1 LGILDV
7 LEQQDTSTQGS
18 RTYGVVIGVVADNQ
32 DPDGLGRVKLR
43 FPWKDDADESTWARI
58 ATFMTGRD
66 RGSWFLPEV
75 DDEVLVAFEH
85 GDVQHPVVLGSLWNG
100 VDTPPENNSDGQ
112 NNIRKIKS
120 RSGHELIFDDTSSA
134 EKVTIKSQSGHSI
147 TLDDAP
153 GSGKIIIE
161 TAGGHSLTFDDTAG
175 SGKIELKTSAGVSAT
190 LTDVPPS
197 LTVQD
202 GSGNTTKLEPS
213 GVTVNAAAKVT
224 ITASAVEITG
234 GMVTVNAGMTTFS
247 GVIQAQTVIASAGVV
262 SPMYTPGAGN
272 IW

>member
-1 LGILDV
+1 MGLLDV
-7 LEQQDTSTQGS
+7 LDQPSLSRQGS
-18 RTYGVVIGVVADNQ
+18 RIYGVVIGVVADNQ

-58 ATFMTGRD
+58 ATFMAGKD
-66 RGSWFLPEV
+66 RGSWFLPEIG
-75 DDEVLVAFEH
+75 DEVLVAFEH
-85 GDVQHPVVLGSLWNG
+85 GDVQMPYVLGSLWNG
-100 VDTPPENNSDGQ
+100 VDTPPETNSDGE
-112 NNIRKIKS
+112 NNIRKVKS
-120 RSGHELIFDDTSSA
+120 RSGHELIFDDKVGA

-153 GSGKIIIE
+153 AAGKIVIE
-161 TAGGHSLTFDDTAG
+161 TAGGHSITLDDTPG
-175 SGKIELKTSAGVSAT
+175 SGKIELKTAGGVKAT

-213 GVTVNAAAKVT
+213 GVTVTAAAKVT
-224 ITASAVEITG
+224 INASAVEIAG

-247 GVIQAQTVIASAGVV
+247 GVIQAQTVIATSVV
-262 SPMYTPGAGN
+262 SASYTPGAGN